1 MRGCFCQ
8 AFQYTYIRELRTDE
22 TCFDVHESFPG
33 AKVHFFPCHEMKG
46 NQEFLF
52 TEACVFLFLLVP
64 CVCSVELKTTPKECP
79 NITKT
84 NEVEGK
90 FHSPGGA
97 GGYPNNSDCLWQI
110 QASLAATVQII
121 FEDFDL
127 ELSKTCFH
135 YDSVKVT
142 QNCGGSWV
150 DVDQDAYCGNRT
162 RFNVTS
168 SCGWV
173 RIRFKSDESI
183 TGRGFNATY
192 RIIRDRKPP
201 VITCLGPDCNK
212 TQHEIAESDV
222 RLDCVAEGYPLPIVE
237 WSRVGGVMPNYRQ
250 LSNGSVVLKQV
261 KMTDT
266 GVYQC
271 QANNSQGGDI
281 DRLSLH
287 VAEKCTCPKRILTN
301 WYELPPYTR
310 TDAARKE
317 NSLFRVLI
325 RTIFQTCC
333 GNCTGGHGPSEI
345 IFDGANST
353 KMSFIETRKE
363 ENLNQ
368 KDTISFPIPGNADD
382 TTYQNTLRFLPLVT
396 SPGIAFVVVNDE
408 PGTSANAVFTSVL
421 GGWPVLVLTL
431 IMALLS
437 GMIMWA
443 LCLGIDRECRGIDR
457 ECRGIDR
464 ECLCI
469 DRECRGIDRECRSID
484 RECRCIDVVAI
495 QNSTE
500 YRLGI
505 QKNAQMKAELTLDA
519 MAQHLKARKS
529 KGALVDT
536 YVAAEVPTFTEAF
549 KNQEFRVS
557 QMLDHSSNYGIVFG
571 DENGPLSEDSF
582 QKCVHDYVLVNKAEI
597 SKKVESRVEAL
608 DKPKESAAVEK
619 SSGLFDAS
627 SPLFTNAVYSSLG
640 MLLFLA
646 ACGITWDY
654 GYMRHWRKKSE
665 LEELEMLGGPG
676 YEVAKRNMD
685 MMDAMMR
692 EVQEFYDNWNRR
704 LDEITV
710 RHDEEQKVLAK
721 HHK

>member
-1 MRGCFCQ
+1 MKEQTDWRSL
-8 AFQYTYIRELRTDE
+8 FQ
-22 TCFDVHESFPG
+22 
-33 AKVHFFPCHEMKG
+33 K
-46 NQEFLF
+46 
-52 TEACVFLFLLVP
+52 ACVFLFLLVP

-443 LCLGIDRECRGIDR
+443 LDTWNNPDEFPRSFIKGSGEGFWWAFVTMTTVGYGDRAPRGFFARIFAIIWVLV
-457 ECRGIDR
+457 GLVIT
-464 ECLCI
+464 
-469 DRECRGIDRECRSID
+469 SIFTGVVTTSLTAITLSTD
-484 RECRCIDVVAI
+484 TRLYGTQVVAI